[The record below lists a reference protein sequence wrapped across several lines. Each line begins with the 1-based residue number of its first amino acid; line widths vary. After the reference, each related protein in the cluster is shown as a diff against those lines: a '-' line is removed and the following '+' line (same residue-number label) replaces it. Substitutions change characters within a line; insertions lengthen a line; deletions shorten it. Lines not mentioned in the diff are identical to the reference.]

1 MRKLSQLIVAAL
13 IAMATC
19 VSTHAAEWRQFRG
32 PDGQGHADAKNL
44 PATWSETENVRWK
57 TEIPGRGWSS
67 PVFADKSIWMTT
79 AVEQLLTGDELEK
92 AKATL
97 AGNPMAKQLSL
108 VGAVTFRAIQH
119 LTSRSISSR
128 GIST

>member
-44 PATWSETENVRWK
+44 PATWSETEN
-57 TEIPGRGWSS
+57 E
-67 PVFADKSIWMTT
+67 
-79 AVEQLLTGDELEK
+79 
-92 AKATL
+92 
-97 AGNPMAKQLSL
+97 AGL
-108 VGAVTFRAIQH
+108 R
-119 LTSRSISSR
+119 RSSR
-128 GIST
+128 TSPFG